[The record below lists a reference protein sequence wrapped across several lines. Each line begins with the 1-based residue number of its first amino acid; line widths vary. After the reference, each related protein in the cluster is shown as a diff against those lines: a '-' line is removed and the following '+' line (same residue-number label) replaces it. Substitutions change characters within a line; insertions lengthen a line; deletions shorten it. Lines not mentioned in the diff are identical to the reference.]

1 MSGKPNRQRSEF
13 LEGSLGARIFVTGG
27 GELPRRSKGRKRKMA
42 GFFFLIFFGDW
53 GAEKGLVNFVLVGSK
68 VGLFWEG
75 RECGDEVS

>member
-27 GELPRRSKGRKRKMA
+27 ESCRGGPRGGSKRSRG
-42 GFFFLIFFGDW
+42 FFLIFLETGR
-53 GAEKGLVNFVLVGSK
+53 AEKGLMNFVLVGSK

-75 RECGDEVS
+75 RQCCDEVS